1 MRCPKC
7 GTLDDKVI
15 DSRLAKDGSSIRRRR
30 VCLEC
35 EARFT
40 TYEVLERNEMRLEKK
55 DGRREL
61 FDRAKLLGSITKAC
75 EKRPISMEDMERVA
89 EEIHRELDS
98 LNDAEVTSRQLGKLV
113 MEPTSS
119 SSDEFAKTI
128 KADTDRWGVIAKRLN
143 YQPVDA

>member
-55 DGRREL
+55 DGRR
-61 FDRAKLLGSITKAC
+61 
-75 EKRPISMEDMERVA
+75 
-89 EEIHRELDS
+89 
-98 LNDAEVTSRQLGKLV
+98 
-113 MEPTSS
+113 
-119 SSDEFAKTI
+119 
-128 KADTDRWGVIAKRLN
+128 
-143 YQPVDA
+143 